1 MDPSMREKWGSR
13 ERMKWGCPRIAREAA
28 KG

>member
-1 MDPSMREKWGSR
+1 MDPSMREKRGSR